1 MGLKEEEPQT
11 VPGSSERPGRFLSL
25 REDRSEALWVM
36 DWFPGL
42 MVVAGAKKTRS
53 TSSSQVVPWTGRSAM
68 GEREREA
75 GDSLLYLGM
84 GWGAHKRWGSRKKSL
99 RLCLDPRS
107 GQGAVSACGGS
118 GLRRSG

>member
-42 MVVAGAKKTRS
+42 MVVSVAKKTRS
-53 TSSSQVVPWTGRSAM
+53 TSSSQVVPKGPNGTM
-68 GEREREA
+68 ERWNA
-75 GDSLLYLGM
+75 G
-84 GWGAHKRWGSRKKSL
+84 
-99 RLCLDPRS
+99 
-107 GQGAVSACGGS
+107 
-118 GLRRSG
+118 